1 MDVNAT
7 LAEIRTL
14 AALITDDQQACGDA
28 DLATRADAATELA
41 ERFAALDEWITRHGF
56 LPTDW
61 HAAQL
66 RVIRGQAGR

>member
-14 AALITDDQQACGDA
+14 AALINDGRGD
-28 DLATRADAATELA
+28 LPTRADAATELA